1 MKTPC
6 GSSCLLKVSTSSVE
20 VPSEPVDVTVVTIA
34 PGGSGV
40 FGDGPWMIIAVTV
53 WPLALVV
60 TVGT

>member
-40 FGDGPWMIIAVTV
+40 LGMG
-53 WPLALVV
+53 L
-60 TVGT
+60 G